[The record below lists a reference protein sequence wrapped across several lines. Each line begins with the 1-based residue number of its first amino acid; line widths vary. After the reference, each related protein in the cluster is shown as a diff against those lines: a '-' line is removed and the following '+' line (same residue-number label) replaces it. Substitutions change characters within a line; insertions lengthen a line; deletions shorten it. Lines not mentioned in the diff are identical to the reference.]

1 MTLST
6 PPRWG
11 RTASRSG
18 AAHRRA
24 RSDRP
29 VLHFRPTRPFRSAL
43 RLPAALLLLAAPLAC
58 SGGGGGAPQVAVPT
72 PQGKAV
78 DHCRE
83 LADRLPGT
91 VDGQERRE
99 TDPVSELTAGWGDP
113 AVELRCGVPRP
124 EVLTPGSEHYN
135 PAADSVSVNGV
146 DWLYEDLD
154 DGARFTTTLREAF
167 VEVTV
172 PGAYAPEVNPLTDLA
187 EAVDKAVPGTL

>member
-1 MTLST
+1 MTPST
-6 PPRWG
+6 PPTTGSATR
-11 RTASRSG
+11 RPG
-18 AAHRRA
+18 AAHRGT

-29 VLHFRPTRPFRSAL
+29 ALHFRPTRPYRSAL

-58 SGGGGGAPQVAVPT
+58 SGGGGAPQVAVPT

-91 VDGQERRE
+91 VDGQKRRE
-99 TDPVSELTAGWGDP
+99 TDPVSALTAGWGDP

-135 PAADSVSVNGV
+135 PTADTVSVNGV

-154 DGARFTTTLREAF
+154 DGARFITTQRAAF

-172 PGAYAPEVNPLTDLA
+172 PGAYAPEVNALTDLA
-187 EAVDKAVPGTL
+187 DAVGTSVPGTL

>member
-1 MTLST
+1 MST
-6 PPRWG
+6 PSRPPRTS
-11 RTASRSG
+11 RRSG
-18 AAHRRA
+18 AARRSA
-24 RSDRP
+24 RSDRSA
-29 VLHFRPTRPFRSAL
+29 LHFCPTRPYRSAL

-99 TDPVSELTAGWGDP
+99 TDPVSALTAGWGDP
-113 AVELRCGVPRP
+113 AVELRCGVARP

-135 PAADSVSVNGV
+135 PTADAVSVNGV
-146 DWLYEDLD
+146 DWLYEELD
-154 DGARFTTTLREAF
+154 DGARFTTTQRGAF

-172 PGAYAPEVNPLTDLA
+172 PGAYAPEVNALTDLA
-187 EAVDKAVPGTL
+187 EAVDTSVPGTL

>member
-1 MTLST
+1 MSLSP
-6 PPRWG
+6 PPRPDRTTG
-11 RTASRSG
+11 RPG
-18 AAHRRA
+18 AARRSA

-29 VLHFRPTRPFRSAL
+29 TLHFRPTRPYRSAL

-58 SGGGGGAPQVAVPT
+58 SGGGGAPQVAVPT

-99 TDPVSELTAGWGDP
+99 TEPVSALTAGWGDP

-135 PAADSVSVNGV
+135 PTTDAVSVNGV
-146 DWLYEDLD
+146 DWMYEDLD
-154 DGARFTTTLREAF
+154 DGARFTTTQRTAF

-172 PGAYAPEVNPLTDLA
+172 PDAYAPEVNALTDLA
-187 EAVDKAVPGTL
+187 EAVAAAVPGTL